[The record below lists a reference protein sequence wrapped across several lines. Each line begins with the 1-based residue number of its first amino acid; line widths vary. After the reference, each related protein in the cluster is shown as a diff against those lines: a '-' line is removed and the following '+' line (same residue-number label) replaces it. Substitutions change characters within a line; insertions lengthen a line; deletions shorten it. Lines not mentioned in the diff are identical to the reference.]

1 MNISFRR
8 PGKSDGRNPE
18 DFSDVVHTRNL
29 EYILNEA
36 TAKEVDIED
45 IFTQCR
51 ALQAE
56 YMTEGEILGL
66 NWPFQVDRSQLLP
79 ARQFALRM
87 LETQKKPGLWSVESF
102 GAALQA
108 VYAVLNNRLTKA
120 RTAL

>member
-1 MNISFRR
+1 MNILRK
-8 PGKSDGRNPE
+8 PGRGTPE

-36 TAKEVDIED
+36 QEVDIED
-45 IFTQCR
+45 IVTQCR

-66 NWPFQVDRSQLLP
+66 NWHFQVDRSQLPP

-87 LETQKKPGLWSVESF
+87 LETQQKPGLWSVESF
-102 GAALQA
+102 RAALQA

-120 RTAL
+120 RRSRYNY